1 MLVIKYLN
9 YTIEDETANFYYV
22 RNQQN
27 FIKLV
32 NLIIT
37 KENSTT
43 KQLSAQL
50 RKPITSRSYNKEA
63 IQFANWIIP
72 ETKFIDQDI
81 IATK

>member
-43 KQLSAQL
+43 K
-50 RKPITSRSYNKEA
+50 
-63 IQFANWIIP
+63 
-72 ETKFIDQDI
+72 
-81 IATK
+81 